1 MSAIAKHHPRALAT
15 KKGPANLKGTH
26 CTDHMKTTK
35 AAIKL
40 LIIPFFAGV
49 AGAYTFRQLD
59 TPAEAVQ
66 YPVHN
71 EFSGAYSPAAYEY
84 TSGGTRPV
92 ALEDNFVEA
101 ARMSTPSVV
110 FIKTLSGD
118 SYEPTSYFDLLFGRR
133 SGQVSSS
140 GSGVIYSADGY
151 IVTNNHVVEGAKTI
165 EVVHNR
171 RTYQASLIGTDPST
185 DLAVLKVES
194 GNLPA
199 IKLGRSGEVSV
210 GEWALAV
217 GNPFNLTSTV
227 TAGIIS
233 AKGRE
238 ISLTKGTFPL
248 ESFIQTDAA
257 INPGNSGGALVNIKG
272 ELIGINTAILSQ
284 TGSYAGYSFAV
295 PVDVVHKVVDD
306 LISYGEVQK
315 AFIGADVIDLDLE
328 KADKSGIQANQGVV
342 LSYISPDGAAAKAGL
357 REGDI
362 ITAVNG
368 RIVNSRGSFD
378 EFISYH
384 SPGDKVE
391 ISFQRNNKSN
401 KTILTLTNREGTTE
415 ILKRD
420 IFTSSS
426 LGADLEKVS
435 KVERDLLGIE
445 NGVRVT
451 NIRRG
456 FINRLKIEEGF
467 VITKINEEPI
477 NSPEKLVNILSSV
490 RGRVII
496 EGVNKKGQKGYY
508 QYYF

>member
-1 MSAIAKHHPRALAT
+1 
-15 KKGPANLKGTH
+15 
-26 CTDHMKTTK
+26 MKTTK
-35 AAIKL
+35 TVLKIFL
-40 LIIPFFAGV
+40 IPFFSGL

-59 TPAEAVQ
+59 RPPETGHHAAYNEQQTYYTPAAHQ
-66 YPVHN
+66 LN
-71 EFSGAYSPAAYEY
+71 APAP
-84 TSGGTRPV
+84 RPY

-101 ARMSTPSVV
+101 AGMSTQSVV

-133 SGQVSSS
+133 SGQVASS
-140 GSGVIYSADGY
+140 GSGVIYARNGY
-151 IVTNNHVVEGAKTI
+151 IVTNNHVVEGSKTI

-171 RTYQASLIGTDPST
+171 RTYQASLVGTDPST
-185 DLAVLKVES
+185 DLAVLKIEAD
-194 GNLPA
+194 NLPA
-199 IKLGRSGEVSV
+199 IKLGRSADVSV

-238 ISLTKGTFPL
+238 INLTKGTFPL

-257 INPGNSGGALVNIKG
+257 INPGNSGGALVNIRG

-284 TGSYAGYSFAV
+284 TGSYTGYSFAV

-306 LISYGEVQK
+306 LIKYGEVQK

-328 KADKSGIQANQGVV
+328 KAGRSGISADRGVV
-342 LSYISPDGAAAKAGL
+342 LSYVSPDGAAAKAGL

-362 ITAVNG
+362 ITTVNG
-368 RIVNSRGSFD
+368 MTINSRGSFD
-378 EFISYH
+378 EIISYH

-391 ISFQRNNKSN
+391 LTYQRNNKTS

-415 ILKRD
+415 ILKRE
-420 IFTSSS
+420 IFSSSS
-426 LGADLEKVS
+426 LGADLERVS

-456 FINRLKIEEGF
+456 FISRLKIDEGF
-467 VITKINEEPI
+467 VITKINEVPV
-477 NSPEKLVNILSSV
+477 NSPEKLADILSAV

-496 EGVNKKGQKGYY
+496 EGVNSKGQKGYY